1 MLSSRQLSPEECRVR
16 VIASEFRGKTKLKE
30 KWYQTE
36 YNQFKMPK
44 ETEEWKN
51 VNYRDFPFHIPLP
64 NELIPSR
71 FDLVGQRPLSKADR
85 LSELNAPPIILDNVD
100 KSRWTL
106 WHKTD
111 KAFQQPK
118 IYAVVSLSVPTS
130 LYNPEFLLK
139 ARLFNSCFMDSIS
152 EFMYDA
158 SLAGLS
164 FELEF
169 TSRGVQLIFSGF
181 SDKFMIF
188 VEKCLNLLKNF
199 RPDKSTF
206 LRFKDVLQREIN
218 SWKTQQPY
226 QHVSYYASL
235 ATETLQFPIEV
246 LEKTLAT
253 IKLDDIEGFVSTSV
267 KSSYGT
273 ALIMGNIDG
282 SSATNLLTVIDN
294 SFPFETLEKDRR
306 SMRLV
311 KKVPALPSNSS
322 SIGYIMDKPEPNTN
336 DDNSAVTF
344 YYQLPTRDMKDT
356 CQLELLSEVLEERYA
371 CIVYIIHVA

>member
-1 MLSSRQLSPEECRVR
+1 MNEGIILRQLSPEECRIR
-16 VIASEFRGKTKLKE
+16 VIASEFKGKTKLKE

-44 ETEEWKN
+44 ETEEWKKIDP
-51 VNYRDFPFHIPLP
+51 RDYPFHIPPP
-64 NELIPSR
+64 NELIPSN
-71 FDLVGQRPLSKADR
+71 FDLVGQRPMGKADR
-85 LSELNAPPIILDNVD
+85 LSALNAPPVIIENID
-100 KSRWTL
+100 KNRWTL
-106 WHKTD
+106 WHKLD
-111 KAFQQPK
+111 KTFQQPK
-118 IYAVVSLSVPTS
+118 IYAVISLSVPTS

-181 SDKFMIF
+181 SDKFMKF
-188 VEKCLNLLKNF
+188 VTKCVDLLK
-199 RPDKSTF
+199 TF
-206 LRFKDVLQREIN
+206 KPEKTTFFRFKDVLQREIN

-246 LEKTLAT
+246 LEKTLST
-253 IKLDDIEGFVSTSV
+253 IKLNDIDGFVTTSV

-273 ALIMGNIDG
+273 ALIMGNIDVA
-282 SSATNLLTVIDN
+282 SATNLLNILDTT
-294 SFPFETLEKDRR
+294 FPFETLAKEER
-306 SMRLV
+306 SMRSV
-311 KKVPALPSNSS
+311 KEVPASS
-322 SIGYIMDKPEPNTN
+322 PDSPSIGYIMDKLEPNTN

-344 YYQLPTRDMKDT
+344 YYQLPTRDIKET
-356 CQLELLSEVLEERYA
+356 CKLELLSEILEER
-371 CIVYIIHVA
+371 